1 MSRPQLSTHPSI
13 NNTHPSQIT
22 TIPTRDQGLGGFP
35 MPHEIISSLVH
46 HFFPSVE
53 QKLKRT
59 VTIPMTR
66 TITSQHG
73 DPAPGTTVV
82 PYITFDAVVGRNS
95 TFHLLTSEQIEE
107 LCGVEFKA
115 LNALLW
121 IVPLAS
127 ASPFSFLDSTER
139 FCSTTLVFS

>member
-1 MSRPQLSTHPSI
+1 
-13 NNTHPSQIT
+13 
-22 TIPTRDQGLGGFP
+22 
-35 MPHEIISSLVH
+35 MPHEIISNLVH

-59 VTIPMTR
+59 VTIPMTH

-73 DPAPGTTVV
+73 DPVPGATVV

-95 TFHLLTSEQIEE
+95 SFHLLTSEQIEE

-121 IVPLAS
+121 IVPLVS
-127 ASPFSFLDSTER
+127 ARHLLSWTTLSDLAVSHW
-139 FCSTTLVFS
+139 CSTDCVYHYYRRYLH